1 MKKIE
6 LVFFFI
12 VFLSTSI
19 LPQDSVTQKTDTAGY
34 YKLTDVVISATRT
47 NANTF
52 ELANSI
58 SIIDSTEIE
67 NRNKNNV
74 FDLLKNEYGLG
85 FTRQAG
91 YGTLSNVYLRGA
103 NTGHTLV
110 LIDGVEYNLPNDPS
124 GFFDFSSLSS
134 DNIEKIEVL
143 RGPQSTIYGSD
154 ALAGVINIITKK
166 GSGKP
171 KYSAAVEGGSYNTY
185 KGLAGING
193 TYNKLNYSLSI
204 SKSKSEGFSAASDK
218 FRNKEKDG
226 FELLNFSSVFGYQIS
241 ENAEV
246 NLLARYGNSEADYDR
261 FGGMHGDDP
270 TYIFDQEEFSIRSE
284 ARLKLYENKW
294 IQKFGASIFKN
305 IRKYS
310 YDTSAA
316 SINYP
321 DYEYDYSR
329 SKYDGRKFKL
339 DWQNDIQLYK
349 LNLLTFGAELELE
362 ESATEFFAY
371 NYITDPF
378 YPDIESI
385 IPQKDTRTI
394 GIFLQDQL
402 QFGENFYTT
411 AGLRL
416 DHHSK
421 FGTAVTYRIAPVY
434 VFWQTGTKLKA
445 TVGTG
450 FKAPS
455 LYYLFDPQYGN
466 PELNPEK
473 SFGWDAGIE
482 QYFWSEGFSIGVTYF
497 SNKFSEMFGFDPVT
511 FKTININKAETNGL
525 EIFSKAKLSSELEMK
540 LNYTYT
546 NALDKSNG
554 SADYDK
560 KLIRRPAHKAGFYIS
575 FTFINDFNI
584 NMELIYVGKRDDM
597 DFSTFSR
604 VELIDYSIINFAAHY
619 NLFEFLRLDLRID
632 NLLDKQYEEIYGY
645 GTPGLSAYAG
655 MKFMFN

>member
-1 MKKIE
+1 MKK
-6 LVFFFI
+6 FFFI
-12 VFLSTSI
+12 SFFIFFLFNITSAQESI
-19 LPQDSVTQKTDTAGY
+19 VQKTDSVGF
-34 YKLTDVVISATRT
+34 YKLTDVVISATKT
-47 NANTF
+47 SVNTI

-58 SIIDSTEIE
+58 STIDSTEIV

-74 FDLLKNEYGLG
+74 FDLLKNEYGLS

-91 YGTLSNVYLRGA
+91 HGTLSNVYLRGA

-166 GSGKP
+166 GSGNP
-171 KYSAAVEGGSYNTY
+171 KYSASVEGGSYKTY
-185 KGLAGING
+185 KGLAGLNG
-193 TYNKLNYSLSI
+193 SYNKLNFSLTF
-204 SKSKSEGFSAASDK
+204 SKVKNDGFSAASDK
-218 FRNKEKDG
+218 YGEREKDG
-226 FELLNFSSVFGYQIS
+226 FELLNFSSLIGYQIS
-241 ENAEV
+241 DKVEV

-261 FGGMHGDDP
+261 SGGISGDDP
-270 TYIFDQEEFSIRSE
+270 TYIFYQEEFSIRGE
-284 ARLKLYENKW
+284 AKVKLYENKW
-294 IQKFGASIFKN
+294 IQKFSASIFNN

-321 DYEYDYSR
+321 AYEYDYSR
-329 SKYDGRKFKL
+329 SRYDGRKYKL
-339 DWQNDIQLYK
+339 DWQNDIQLNK
-349 LNLLTFGAELELE
+349 SNLFTLGTEFELE

-371 NYITDPF
+371 NYVPDPF

-385 IPQKDTRTI
+385 IPKRDTKTI

-402 QFGENFYTT
+402 QFGKNFYTT
-411 AGLRL
+411 AGLRI

-421 FGTAVTYRIAPVY
+421 FGTAVTYRIAPAFVL
-434 VFWQTGTKLKA
+434 WKTGTKFKV
-445 TVGTG
+445 TFGTG
-450 FKAPS
+450 FKSPS

-466 PELNPEK
+466 PGLSPEK
-473 SFGWDAGIE
+473 NFGWDAGIE
-482 QYFWSEGFSIGVTYF
+482 QYFWSDGFSIGATYF
-497 SNKFSEMFGFDPVT
+497 SNNFSNMFGFDPVT

-525 EIFSKAKLSSELEMK
+525 EIFVKAMPFSELELK
-540 LNYTYT
+540 TNYTFT
-546 NALDKSNG
+546 NALDKSAG

-560 KLIRRPAHKAGFYIS
+560 KLIRRPAHKAGFYFS
-575 FTFINDFNI
+575 YTFLNRFNI
-584 NMELIYVGKRDDM
+584 NSEIIYVGNREDT

-604 VELIDYSIINFAAHY
+604 VVLKDYTIVNISARYDVFSFFSLNARIE
-619 NLFEFLRLDLRID
+619 NLF
-632 NLLDKQYEEIYGY
+632 DKQYEEIYGY

-655 MKFMFN
+655 LKLTIN